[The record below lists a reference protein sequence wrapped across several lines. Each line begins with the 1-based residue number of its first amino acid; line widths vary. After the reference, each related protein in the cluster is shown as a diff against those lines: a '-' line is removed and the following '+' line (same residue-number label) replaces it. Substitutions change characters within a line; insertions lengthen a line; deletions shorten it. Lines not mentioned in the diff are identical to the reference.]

1 MMLLAVQANKLY
13 ADILSDPTLLREKG
27 SLLLCP
33 VPLSK
38 ERILA
43 FDKGLDCLHS
53 HRPAKPHNRLGMR
66 FRL

>member
-1 MMLLAVQANKLY
+1 MQANKPY
-13 ADILSDPTLLREKG
+13 ADVVSDPTLLRERG
-27 SLLLCP
+27 QLLLCP

-38 ERILA
+38 KRILA

-53 HRPAKPHNRLGMR
+53 RRPAEPHNRLGMR